1 MKIDKI
7 AYNPGTLLSMEE
19 VLLFAKLADDRKNV
33 DSLWVPESWGREAF
47 ASLGALSQITT
58 KVNLGTSIVGVYTR
72 TPAAIAMAATTLDV
86 LSNNRTILGLGVST
100 PSLVEDWHGTKFER
114 PICRM
119 REYIECL
126 RLMMKGEKV
135 YYSGTFFNVKNFKL
149 SYEPKRQKIPIF
161 VAAVNKHMISIA
173 CDLADGILLYLRP
186 MEELRKT
193 VSLIKSRTRKKHKDF
208 EIASVFIGAVS
219 NKEPEKARERAA
231 KTLAFYIAVGKYY
244 NRFLSDN
251 GFQIDVEQITSEYHR
266 NGLDIA
272 SKFVSDKMLN
282 SLTVSGNSEQCI
294 RSVEKFL
301 SAGISL
307 PIIQVNPVGTTES
320 SIREM
325 LSTF

>member
-7 AYNPGTLLSMEE
+7 AYNPGTLLSMED

-47 ASLGALSQITT
+47 ASLGALSQITK

-100 PSLVEDWHGTKFER
+100 PSLVEDWHGIKFER

-161 VAAVNKHMISIA
+161 VAAVNKHMISLA

-186 MEELRKT
+186 IEELRKT

-301 SAGISL
+301 TAGISL
-307 PIIQVNPVGTTES
+307 PIIQVNPVGNTES

>member
-47 ASLGALSQITT
+47 ASLGALSQITK

-126 RLMMKGEKV
+126 RLMMKGQKV

-149 SYEPKRQKIPIF
+149 SYKPKRQKIPIF
-161 VAAVNKHMISIA
+161 VAAVNKHMISLA

-282 SLTVSGNSEQCI
+282 SVTVSGNSEQCI

-307 PIIQVNPVGTTES
+307 PIIQVNPVGNTES

>member
-47 ASLGALSQITT
+47 ASLGALSQITK

-86 LSNNRTILGLGVST
+86 LSNNRTIIGLGVST
-100 PSLVEDWHGTKFER
+100 PPLVEDWHGTKFER

-161 VAAVNKHMISIA
+161 VAAVNKHMISLA

-282 SLTVSGNSEQCI
+282 SVTVSGNSEQCI

>member
-47 ASLGALSQITT
+47 ASLGALSQITK
-58 KVNLGTSIVGVYTR
+58 KVKLGTSIIGVYTR
-72 TPAAIAMAATTLDV
+72 TPATIAMAATTLDV
-86 LSNNRTILGLGVST
+86 LSNNRTIIGLGVST
-100 PSLVEDWHGTKFER
+100 RPLVEDWHGTKFER

-126 RLMMKGEKV
+126 RLMMNGEKV
-135 YYSGTFFNVKNFKL
+135 NYSGRFFNVKNFKL
-149 SYEPKRQKIPIF
+149 LYKPKRQKIPIF
-161 VAAVNKHMISIA
+161 VAAVNEHMIALA

-193 VSLIKSRTRKKHKDF
+193 ISLIKSRTRRRNKGF

-219 NKEPEKARERAA
+219 NKEPEEARERAA

-244 NRFLSDN
+244 NRFLSVN
-251 GFQIDVEQITSEYHR
+251 GFQSEVEQITSEYHL

-272 SKFVSDKMLN
+272 SKVVSEKMLN

-294 RSVEKFL
+294 QSLEKFL

-307 PIIQVNPVGTTES
+307 PIIQVNPVGNTES

>member
-47 ASLGALSQITT
+47 ASLGALSQITK

-149 SYEPKRQKIPIF
+149 SYKPKRQKIPIF
-161 VAAVNKHMISIA
+161 VAAVNKHMISLA

-282 SLTVSGNSEQCI
+282 SVTVSGNSEQCI
-294 RSVEKFL
+294 RSLGKFL

-307 PIIQVNPVGTTES
+307 PIIQVNPVGNTES

>member
-33 DSLWVPESWGREAF
+33 ESLWVPESWGREAF
-47 ASLGALSQITT
+47 ASLGALSQITK

-149 SYEPKRQKIPIF
+149 SYKPKRQKIPIF
-161 VAAVNKHMISIA
+161 VAAVNKHMISLA

-251 GFQIDVEQITSEYHR
+251 GFQNDVEQITSEYHR

-282 SLTVSGNSEQCI
+282 SVTVSGNSEQCI

-307 PIIQVNPVGTTES
+307 PIIQVNPVGNTES

>member
-47 ASLGALSQITT
+47 ASLGALSQITK

-161 VAAVNKHMISIA
+161 VAAVNKHMISLA

-186 MEELRKT
+186 IEELRKT

-301 SAGISL
+301 TAGISL
-307 PIIQVNPVGTTES
+307 PIIQVNPVGNTES

>member
-19 VLLFAKLADDRKNV
+19 VLLFAKLADNRKNV
-33 DSLWVPESWGREAF
+33 ESLWVPESWGREAF
-47 ASLGALSQITT
+47 ASLGALSQITK

-149 SYEPKRQKIPIF
+149 SYKPKRQKIPIF
-161 VAAVNKHMISIA
+161 VAAVNKHMISLA

-307 PIIQVNPVGTTES
+307 PIIQVNPVGNTES

>member
-47 ASLGALSQITT
+47 ASLGALSQITN
-58 KVNLGTSIVGVYTR
+58 KVKLGTSIVGVYTR

>member
-47 ASLGALSQITT
+47 ASLGALSQITK

-149 SYEPKRQKIPIF
+149 SYKPKRQKIPIF
-161 VAAVNKHMISIA
+161 VAAVNKHMISLA

-282 SLTVSGNSEQCI
+282 SVTVSGNSEQCI
-294 RSVEKFL
+294 RSLEKFL

-307 PIIQVNPVGTTES
+307 PIIQVNPVGNTES

>member
-47 ASLGALSQITT
+47 ASLGALSQITK

-149 SYEPKRQKIPIF
+149 SYKPKRQKIPIF
-161 VAAVNKHMISIA
+161 VAAVNKHMISLA

-186 MEELRKT
+186 IEELRKT
-193 VSLIKSRTRKKHKDF
+193 VSLIKSHTRKKHKDF

-282 SLTVSGNSEQCI
+282 SVTVSGNSEQCI
-294 RSVEKFL
+294 RSLGKFL

-307 PIIQVNPVGTTES
+307 PIIQVNPVGNTES

>member
-7 AYNPGTLLSMEE
+7 AYNPGTLLSMED

-47 ASLGALSQITT
+47 ASLGALSQITK
-58 KVNLGTSIVGVYTR
+58 KVKLGTSIIGVYTR
-72 TPAAIAMAATTLDV
+72 TPATIAMAATTLDV
-86 LSNNRTILGLGVST
+86 LSNNRTIIGLGVST
-100 PSLVEDWHGTKFER
+100 PPLVEDWHGTKFER

-126 RLMMKGEKV
+126 RLMMNGEKV
-135 YYSGTFFNVKNFKL
+135 YYSGRFFNVKNFKL
-149 SYEPKRQKIPIF
+149 LYKPKRQKIPIF
-161 VAAVNKHMISIA
+161 VAAVNKYMISLA

-193 VSLIKSRTRKKHKDF
+193 VSLIKSRTRRRHKGF

-251 GFQIDVEQITSEYHR
+251 GFQSDVEQITSEYHL

-294 RSVEKFL
+294 RSLEKFL

-307 PIIQVNPVGTTES
+307 PIIQVNPVGDTES

>member
-19 VLLFAKLADDRKNV
+19 VLLFAKLADERKNV

-47 ASLGALSQITT
+47 ASLGALSQITK
-58 KVNLGTSIVGVYTR
+58 KVKLGTSIIGVYTR
-72 TPAAIAMAATTLDV
+72 TPATIAMAATTLDV
-86 LSNNRTILGLGVST
+86 LSNNRTIIGLGVST
-100 PSLVEDWHGTKFER
+100 RPLVEDWHGTKFER

-126 RLMMKGEKV
+126 RLMMNGEKV
-135 YYSGTFFNVKNFKL
+135 NYSGRFFNVKNFKL
-149 SYEPKRQKIPIF
+149 LYKPKRQKIPIF
-161 VAAVNKHMISIA
+161 VAAVNEHMIALA

-193 VSLIKSRTRKKHKDF
+193 ISLIKSRTRRRNKGF

-219 NKEPEKARERAA
+219 NKEPEEARERAA

-244 NRFLSDN
+244 NRFLSVN
-251 GFQIDVEQITSEYHR
+251 GFQSEVEQITSEYHL

-272 SKFVSDKMLN
+272 SKVVSDKMLN

-294 RSVEKFL
+294 RSLQKFL

-307 PIIQVNPVGTTES
+307 PIIQVNPVGDTES

>member
-47 ASLGALSQITT
+47 ASLGALSQITK

-149 SYEPKRQKIPIF
+149 SYKPKRQKIPIF
-161 VAAVNKHMISIA
+161 VAAVNKHMISLA

-244 NRFLSDN
+244 NKFLSDN

-307 PIIQVNPVGTTES
+307 PIIQVNPVGNTES

>member
-7 AYNPGTLLSMEE
+7 AYNPGTLLSMED

-47 ASLGALSQITT
+47 ASLGALSQITK
-58 KVNLGTSIVGVYTR
+58 KVKLGTSIIGVYTR
-72 TPAAIAMAATTLDV
+72 TPATIAMAATTLDV
-86 LSNNRTILGLGVST
+86 LSNNRTIIGLGVST
-100 PSLVEDWHGTKFER
+100 PPLVEDWHGTKFER

-126 RLMMKGEKV
+126 RLMMNGEKV
-135 YYSGTFFNVKNFKL
+135 YYSGRFFNVKNFKL
-149 SYEPKRQKIPIF
+149 LYKPKRQKIPIF
-161 VAAVNKHMISIA
+161 VAAVNKCMISLA

-193 VSLIKSRTRKKHKDF
+193 VSLIKSRTRRRHKGF

-219 NKEPEKARERAA
+219 NKDPEKARERAA

-251 GFQIDVEQITSEYHR
+251 GFQSDVEQIASEYHL

-282 SLTVSGNSEQCI
+282 SLTVSGNSEECI
-294 RSVEKFL
+294 RSLEKFL

-307 PIIQVNPVGTTES
+307 PIIQVNPVGDTES

>member
-47 ASLGALSQITT
+47 ASLGALSQITK

-149 SYEPKRQKIPIF
+149 SYKPKRQKIPIF
-161 VAAVNKHMISIA
+161 VAAVNKHMISLA

-251 GFQIDVEQITSEYHR
+251 GFQIDVERITSEYHR

-282 SLTVSGNSEQCI
+282 SVTVSGNSEQCI

-307 PIIQVNPVGTTES
+307 PIIQVNPVGNTES

>member
-33 DSLWVPESWGREAF
+33 ESLWVPESWGREAF
-47 ASLGALSQITT
+47 ASLGALSQITK

-149 SYEPKRQKIPIF
+149 SYKPKRQKIPIF
-161 VAAVNKHMISIA
+161 VAAVNKHMISLA

-307 PIIQVNPVGTTES
+307 PIIQVNPVGNTES

>member
-1 MKIDKI
+1 
-7 AYNPGTLLSMEE
+7 LLSMEE

-47 ASLGALSQITT
+47 ASLGALSQITK

-149 SYEPKRQKIPIF
+149 SYKPKRQKIPIF
-161 VAAVNKHMISIA
+161 VAAVNKHMISLA

-251 GFQIDVEQITSEYHR
+251 GFQIDVEQITSEYHC

-307 PIIQVNPVGTTES
+307 PIIQVNPVGNTES

>member
-47 ASLGALSQITT
+47 ASLGALSQITK

-149 SYEPKRQKIPIF
+149 SYKPKRQKIPIF
-161 VAAVNKHMISIA
+161 VAAVNKHMISLA

-266 NGLDIA
+266 NGLDLA

-307 PIIQVNPVGTTES
+307 PIIQVNPVGNTES

>member
-47 ASLGALSQITT
+47 ASLGALSQITK

-149 SYEPKRQKIPIF
+149 SYKPKRQKIPIF
-161 VAAVNKHMISIA
+161 VGAVNKHMISLA

-186 MEELRKT
+186 IEELRKT

-282 SLTVSGNSEQCI
+282 SVTVSGNSEQCI
-294 RSVEKFL
+294 RSLGKFL

-307 PIIQVNPVGTTES
+307 PIIQVNPVGNTES

>member
-7 AYNPGTLLSMEE
+7 AYNPGTLLSMED

-47 ASLGALSQITT
+47 ASLGALSQITK
-58 KVNLGTSIVGVYTR
+58 KVKLGTSIIGVYTR
-72 TPAAIAMAATTLDV
+72 TPATIAMAATTLDV
-86 LSNNRTILGLGVST
+86 LSNNRTIIGLGVST
-100 PSLVEDWHGTKFER
+100 PPLVEDWHGTKFER

-126 RLMMKGEKV
+126 RLMMNGEKV
-135 YYSGTFFNVKNFKL
+135 YYSGRFFNVKNFKL
-149 SYEPKRQKIPIF
+149 LYKPKRQKIPIF
-161 VAAVNKHMISIA
+161 VAAVNKYMISLA

-193 VSLIKSRTRKKHKDF
+193 VSLIKSRTRRRHKGF

-231 KTLAFYIAVGKYY
+231 KPLAFYIAVGKYY
-244 NRFLSDN
+244 NRFLSDH
-251 GFQIDVEQITSEYHR
+251 GFQSDVEQIASEYHL

-294 RSVEKFL
+294 RSLEKFL

-307 PIIQVNPVGTTES
+307 PIIQVNPVGDTES

>member
-1 MKIDKI
+1 MKIHKI
-7 AYNPGTLLSMEE
+7 AYNPGTLLSMNE
-19 VLLFAKLADDRKNV
+19 VLSFARMADHRNNV

-47 ASLGALSQITT
+47 TSLGAMSQVT
-58 KVNLGTSIVGVYTR
+58 KKLKLGTSIIGIYTR
-72 TPAAIAMAATTLDV
+72 TPATIAMAATTLDI
-86 LSNNRTILGLGVST
+86 LSNNRTIIGLGAST
-100 PSLVEDWHGTKFER
+100 PPLVEDWHGTKFQR
-114 PICRM
+114 PLCRM

-135 YYSGTFFNVKNFKL
+135 YYSGTFLKVQNFKL
-149 SYEPKRQKIPIF
+149 LYKPKRQKIPIF
-161 VAAVNKHMISIA
+161 VAAVNKHMISLA

-186 MEELRKT
+186 MEELKKT
-193 VSLIKSRTRKKHKDF
+193 VSLIKSRTRKKYRDF

-231 KTLAFYIAVGKYY
+231 KTLAFYIAVGRYY

-251 GFQIDVEQITSEYHR
+251 GFQDDVEQITSEYHR

-272 SKFVSDKMLN
+272 SKFVSEKMLD
-282 SLTVSGNSEQCI
+282 SLTISGNSEQCV
-294 RSVEKFL
+294 RSLGKFL

-307 PIIQVNPVGTTES
+307 PIIQVNPVSNTES

>member
-47 ASLGALSQITT
+47 ASLGALSQITK

-149 SYEPKRQKIPIF
+149 SYKPKRQKIPIF
-161 VAAVNKHMISIA
+161 VAAVNKHMISLA

-251 GFQIDVEQITSEYHR
+251 GFQNDVEQITSEYHR

-294 RSVEKFL
+294 RSLGKFL

-307 PIIQVNPVGTTES
+307 PIIQVNPVGNTES

>member
-47 ASLGALSQITT
+47 ASLGALSQITK

-149 SYEPKRQKIPIF
+149 SYKPKRQKIPIF
-161 VAAVNKHMISIA
+161 VAAVNKHMISLA

-251 GFQIDVEQITSEYHR
+251 GFQNDVEQITSEYHR
-266 NGLDIA
+266 NGLDLA

-294 RSVEKFL
+294 RSLGKF
-301 SAGISL
+301 
-307 PIIQVNPVGTTES
+307 
-320 SIREM
+320 
-325 LSTF
+325 

>member
-47 ASLGALSQITT
+47 ASLGALSQITK

-135 YYSGTFFNVKNFKL
+135 YYSGTFLKVQNFKL
-149 SYEPKRQKIPIF
+149 LYKPKRQKIPIF
-161 VAAVNKHMISIA
+161 VAAVNKHMISLA

-307 PIIQVNPVGTTES
+307 PIIQVNPVGNTES

>member
-33 DSLWVPESWGREAF
+33 ESLWVPESWGREAF
-47 ASLGALSQITT
+47 ASLGALSQITK

-149 SYEPKRQKIPIF
+149 SYKPKRQKIPIF
-161 VAAVNKHMISIA
+161 VAAVNKHMISLA

-251 GFQIDVEQITSEYHR
+251 GFQNDVEQITSEYHR
-266 NGLDIA
+266 NGLDLA

-307 PIIQVNPVGTTES
+307 PIIQVNPVGNTES

>member
-33 DSLWVPESWGREAF
+33 ESLWVPESWGREAF
-47 ASLGALSQITT
+47 ASLGALSQITK

-149 SYEPKRQKIPIF
+149 SYKPKRQKIPIF
-161 VAAVNKHMISIA
+161 VAAVNKHMISLA

-251 GFQIDVEQITSEYHR
+251 GFQNDVKQITSEYHR

-307 PIIQVNPVGTTES
+307 PIIQVNPVGNTES

>member
-33 DSLWVPESWGREAF
+33 ESLWVPESWGREAF
-47 ASLGALSQITT
+47 ASLGALSQITK

-149 SYEPKRQKIPIF
+149 SYKPKRQKIPIF
-161 VAAVNKHMISIA
+161 VAAVNKHMISLG

-208 EIASVFIGAVS
+208 EIASVFMGAVS

-282 SLTVSGNSEQCI
+282 SVTVSGNSEQCI

-307 PIIQVNPVGTTES
+307 PIIQVNPVGNTES

>member
-47 ASLGALSQITT
+47 ASLGALSQITK

-149 SYEPKRQKIPIF
+149 SYKPKRQKIPIF
-161 VAAVNKHMISIA
+161 VAAVNKHMISLA

-307 PIIQVNPVGTTES
+307 PIIQVNPVGNTES

>member
-47 ASLGALSQITT
+47 ASLGALSQITN
-58 KVNLGTSIVGVYTR
+58 KVKLGTSIVGVYTR

-251 GFQIDVEQITSEYHR
+251 GFQEDVEQITSEYHR

-294 RSVEKFL
+294 RSLEKFL

-307 PIIQVNPVGTTES
+307 PIIQVNPVGETKS

>member
-47 ASLGALSQITT
+47 ASLGALSQITK

-149 SYEPKRQKIPIF
+149 SYKPKRQKIPIF
-161 VAAVNKHMISIA
+161 VAAVNKHMISLA

-251 GFQIDVEQITSEYHR
+251 GFQNDVEQITSEYHR
-266 NGLDIA
+266 NGLDLA

-294 RSVEKFL
+294 RSLGKFL
-301 SAGISL
+301 SVGISL
-307 PIIQVNPVGTTES
+307 PIIQVNPVGNTES

>member
-47 ASLGALSQITT
+47 ASLGALSQITK

-100 PSLVEDWHGTKFER
+100 PSLVEDWHGAKFER

-149 SYEPKRQKIPIF
+149 SYKPKRQKIPIF
-161 VAAVNKHMISIA
+161 VAAVNKHMISLA

-282 SLTVSGNSEQCI
+282 SVTVSGNSEQCI

-307 PIIQVNPVGTTES
+307 PIIQVNPVGNTES

>member
-19 VLLFAKLADDRKNV
+19 VLLFAKLADERKNV

-47 ASLGALSQITT
+47 ASLGALSQITK
-58 KVNLGTSIVGVYTR
+58 KVKLGTSIIGVYTR
-72 TPAAIAMAATTLDV
+72 TPATIAMAATTLDV
-86 LSNNRTILGLGVST
+86 LSNNRTIIGLGVST
-100 PSLVEDWHGTKFER
+100 RPLVEDWHGTKFER

-126 RLMMKGEKV
+126 RLMMNGEKV
-135 YYSGTFFNVKNFKL
+135 NYSGRFFNVKNFKL
-149 SYEPKRQKIPIF
+149 LHKPKRQKIPIF
-161 VAAVNKHMISIA
+161 VAAVNEHMIALA

-193 VSLIKSRTRKKHKDF
+193 ISLIKSRTRRRNKGF

-219 NKEPEKARERAA
+219 NKDPEEARERAA

-244 NRFLSDN
+244 NRFLSVN
-251 GFQIDVEQITSEYHR
+251 GFQSEVEQITSEYHL

-272 SKFVSDKMLN
+272 SKVVSDKMLN

-294 RSVEKFL
+294 RSLEKFL
-301 SAGISL
+301 STGISL
-307 PIIQVNPVGTTES
+307 PIIQVNPVGDTES